1 MELLNYEPCESG
13 NFYDYTGEILSDDYP
28 DTLATRLRCYLLI
41 RIHGAETINIT
52 FTVFDIHDPTDV
64 VYFGYGYEVD
74 FISNDPL
81 WTIGG
86 GGSSPPPNVFTVN
99 GSAAW
104 LIVKTS
110 VTPSSQRYKLTI
122 SADGNDC
129 INKQCPV
136 GRCGDLIRDYT
147 CPCYRTC
154 NNGGV
159 CNLHGECDCP
169 QNISTGVNCESVLC
183 EVPDYPA
190 HLVEAGM
197 PTAATSCYPHA
208 LILQDGTC
216 RFECKE
222 GYKLVGDPTARCGA
236 DRNLS
241 PLPTCHV
248 ACAIPS
254 PSEFLVSIEGNCLD
268 MDAVIEG
275 QTCTFGCQEGYR
287 LIGESSM
294 TCGSDGV
301 SLSLPRC
308 QVARCDIPSLPS
320 HLKSTSAT
328 CNAGS
333 NIEYATT
340 CEFDCQAGFTL
351 MGMHQLSCN
360 TEGQLTGDLP
370 TCEEI
375 SHDDDD
381 DVGPPVEPPKTDP
394 NPSCVDEYKFP
405 VDRLRGLHLTK
416 NLIDGG
422 SFGRVYRVEAVGI
435 MEDSAT
441 DLDKDSFTNELQ
453 IMREIPCHPNIIR
466 LLGYSIAEDGSTYI
480 IMEYCPNQS
489 LRHCL
494 TQMAKEN
501 RQQNVN
507 VSSEQLLR
515 FCVQIAKAMEHIAQ
529 KKIVH
534 RDLAARN
541 VLLGPRLEC
550 KVADF
555 GLARR
560 VNDDEEYIM
569 MSRGRVPV
577 RWMAPESLRHDVYS
591 TKSDVWSFAVLM
603 WEILTLGARPYTGME
618 SGQVKMAV
626 EIRLDARTCLD
637 SDDPPQG
644 RPTIQR
650 TYWYD
655 HVDDYVLRRASTDIV
670 MDDLDGT
677 DSEYM
682 PTSDLRRSSEV

>member
-1 MELLNYEPCESG
+1 
-13 NFYDYTGEILSDDYP
+13 
-28 DTLATRLRCYLLI
+28 
-41 RIHGAETINIT
+41 
-52 FTVFDIHDPTDV
+52 
-64 VYFGYGYEVD
+64 
-74 FISNDPL
+74 
-81 WTIGG
+81 
-86 GGSSPPPNVFTVN
+86 
-99 GSAAW
+99 
-104 LIVKTS
+104 
-110 VTPSSQRYKLTI
+110 
-122 SADGNDC
+122 
-129 INKQCPV
+129 
-136 GRCGDLIRDYT
+136 
-147 CPCYRTC
+147 
-154 NNGGV
+154 
-159 CNLHGECDCP
+159 
-169 QNISTGVNCESVLC
+169 
-183 EVPDYPA
+183 
-190 HLVEAGM
+190 
-197 PTAATSCYPHA
+197 
-208 LILQDGTC
+208 
-216 RFECKE
+216 
-222 GYKLVGDPTARCGA
+222 
-236 DRNLS
+236 
-241 PLPTCHV
+241 
-248 ACAIPS
+248 
-254 PSEFLVSIEGNCLD
+254 

-340 CEFDCQAGFTL
+340 CDFDCQAGFTL

-381 DVGPPVEPPKTDP
+381 DGDGGNDGDDDADGDVGVIDDVDDDDEMTAMTTMPSTTETATPPEYNATYGGLTTMEVVMIAGAVIGLLIIINLVIVITCCRTCRRKRQERRERLMPIQSFVTVPPATENRYELTVVGPPVEPPKTDP

-435 MEDSAT
+435 MEGQDTTIVAVKMLRDSAT
-441 DLDKDSFTNELQ
+441 ELDRDNFSNELQ
-453 IMREIPCHPNIIR
+453 TMRDIPCHPNIIR

-626 EIRLDARTCLD
+626 EVGYRLPKPDHCSQSLYD
-637 SDDPPQG
+637 LMLECWIDDPRG
-644 RPTIQR
+644 RPTFSEILVR
-650 TYWYD
+650 LETMFAT
-655 HVDDYVLRRASTDIV
+655 ASTDIV